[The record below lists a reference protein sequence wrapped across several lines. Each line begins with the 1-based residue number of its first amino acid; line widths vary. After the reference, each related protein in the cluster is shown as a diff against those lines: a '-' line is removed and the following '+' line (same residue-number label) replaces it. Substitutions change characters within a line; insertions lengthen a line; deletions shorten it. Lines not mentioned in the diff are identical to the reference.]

1 MPSVS
6 RRAAIGGLA
15 AGAAGVLAACG
26 SGQKPQRTGANVPQQ
41 RTGESVTAP
50 ASPKPTP
57 GRTRAPRTANPVPAE
72 NSHPTGKRWLAD
84 DPGFRS
90 ADDVQQQIA
99 AYASAT
105 SVAAGESIDFHVH
118 VGGSEAYRIEVFRLG
133 HYGGAGARH
142 VVSSP
147 TLNGRPQPKAARVVK
162 TNLVACDWPV
172 GWTLKVPAGWVSGM
186 YVAVFTTA
194 SNHRSHAVF
203 VVRDERRT
211 GNLCVVL
218 PFSTY
223 QAYNFWPRD
232 GRLGR
237 NLYHGYRLDG
247 VIGTEERSRKVSFDR
262 PYSGSGLPYM
272 FDTDYDL
279 IQWAERSGYDVT
291 YATSVDLHAGRID
304 PLRHAGLVFPGHDEY
319 WSAEMRAAAETAVAG
334 GVSLAFLAANNVYW
348 NIGYEPAGERP
359 DRVVACYK
367 YAQEDPGSAARRSTV
382 TWRTLSAHDA
392 EQRLLGVQYNGVV
405 ATAAPLIVQQAGHW
419 MWQGAGVQDG
429 MAIRNLVAGEADGRD
444 AGYPFAD
451 GVQTLLSASP
461 YTTTRG
467 KPAVQ
472 NTSVYEAASGAVVF
486 CAGTFNWPLALNRR
500 GYRDPR
506 IQRATTNLM
515 NRMLNPEGAAP
526 AMRA

>member
-26 SGQKPQRTGANVPQQ
+26 SGDGPQTARVPQQ
-41 RTGESVTAP
+41 RVPESAP
-50 ASPKPTP
+50 APSPAA
-57 GRTRAPRTANPVPAE
+57 GRTRPPRTANPVPAE
-72 NSHPTGKRWLAD
+72 NRRAVGKRWLAA
-84 DPGFRS
+84 DPAFRS
-90 ADDVQQQIA
+90 ADDVRQQIA

-105 SVAAGESIDFHVH
+105 SVDVGESIDFHVH
-118 VGGSEAYRIEVFRLG
+118 VGTPEPYRVEVFRLG
-133 HYGGAGARH
+133 HYGGAGARY
-142 VVSSP
+142 VASSP
-147 TLNGRPQPKAARVVK
+147 TLHGRPQPKAARVAR

-172 GWTLKVPAGWVSGM
+172 AWTLKVPAGWVSGT
-186 YVAVFTTA
+186 YVAAFTTA

-203 VVRDERRT
+203 VVRDDRRT

-237 NLYHGYRLDG
+237 NLYQGYRPDG

-272 FDTDYDL
+272 FETDYDL
-279 IQWAERSGYDVT
+279 IQWAERSGLDVT
-291 YATSVDLHAGRID
+291 YATSVDLHTGRLD

-319 WSAEMRAAAETAVAG
+319 WSAQMRAAAETAVAG

-348 NIGYEPAGERP
+348 NIHYEPGDGRP
-359 DRVVACYK
+359 DRTVACYK
-367 YAQEDPGSAARRSTV
+367 NPREDPGSAARRSTV
-382 TWRTLSAHDA
+382 TWRSLSPHDA

-405 ATAAPLIVQQAGHW
+405 GTAAPLIVQGAGHW
-419 MWQGAGVQDG
+419 MWEGTGVTDG
-429 MAIRNLVAGEADGRD
+429 MAIRKLVAGEADGRD
-444 AGYPFAD
+444 AAYPFAD

-461 YTTTRG
+461 YVTAKGT
-467 KPAVQ
+467 PAVQ

-486 CAGTFNWPLALNRR
+486 CAGTFNWPLALNRG
-500 GYRDPR
+500 GYRDTR
-506 IQRATTNLM
+506 IQRATANLM
-515 NRMLNPEGAAP
+515 NRMLSPDGAP
-526 AMRA
+526 AARA